1 MSSKGFLLILSSPS
15 GGGKT
20 TLCKMILENVKDTVY
35 SVSATTREKRK
46 GETDGKDYYF
56 LSEEEFLQKEKEGF
70 FAETAIV
77 HGKRYGT
84 PKKFLD
90 DMIEKGKIVVMD
102 IDVVGAMNIMKIYP
116 NSVSIFIMPPS
127 MEELEERL
135 KRRSRDGVEDIRVRL
150 ENAKK
155 EIEFSKHF
163 KYTVVN
169 RNIDDA
175 FQNIKEIIE
184 KEKKEDIDE
193 SCSNR

>member
-1 MSSKGFLLILSSPS
+1 MSNNGFLLILSSPS

-20 TLCKMILENVKDTVY
+20 TLCKMILENINDTVY

-56 LSEEEFLQKEKEGF
+56 LTEDEFSQKEKEGF
-70 FAETAIV
+70 FAETATV

-102 IDVVGAMNIMKIYP
+102 IDVVGAMNIMKKYP

-135 KRRSRDGVEDIRVRL
+135 KKRSRDRVEDIKLRL

-155 EIEFSKHF
+155 EIEFSKYF
-163 KYTVVN
+163 KYTVIN
-169 RNIDDA
+169 RNIEDA
-175 FQNIKEIIE
+175 FQSIKEIIE
-184 KEKKEDIDE
+184 KEKRRI
-193 SCSNR
+193 

>member
-1 MSSKGFLLILSSPS
+1 MSNRGFLLILSSPS

-46 GETDGKDYYF
+46 GEVDGKDYFF
-56 LSEEEFLQKEKEGF
+56 LSEDEFLKKEKEGF
-70 FAETAIV
+70 FAETAMV

-84 PKKFLD
+84 PKKFIE
-90 DMIEKGKIVVMD
+90 DMVKDGKIVVMD
-102 IDVVGAMNIMKIYP
+102 IDVVGAMNIMKKYP

-127 MEELEERL
+127 FQELEERL
-135 KRRSRDGVEDIRVRL
+135 RRRSRDKDEDIKIRL

-169 RNIDDA
+169 ENLYDA
-175 FQNIKEIIE
+175 FQKIKEIIE
-184 KEKKEDIDE
+184 NEKRRI
-193 SCSNR
+193 

>member
-20 TLCKMILENVKDTVY
+20 TLCKMILENIKDTVY

-56 LSEEEFLQKEKEGF
+56 LTEEEFLQKEKEGF
-70 FAETAIV
+70 FAETAFV

-90 DMIEKGKIVVMD
+90 EMIEKGKIVVMD
-102 IDVVGAMNIMKIYP
+102 IDVIGAINIMKQYP

-127 MEELEERL
+127 LEELEERL
-135 KRRSRDGVEDIRVRL
+135 KKRSRDGVEDIRLRL

-163 KYTVVN
+163 KYTVIN
-169 RNIDDA
+169 RNIDEA
-175 FQNIKEIIE
+175 FQSIKEIIE
-184 KEKKEDIDE
+184 KEKEKGGY
-193 SCSNR
+193 R